1 MVYFVEAVFL
11 NQLNT
16 TYARI
21 SAISAEN
28 RLSKYGTQ
36 EDIFMLLLQDI
47 TVTYQ
52 SVVPAVQGVSIEVPE
67 KSVVTLLGTNG
78 AGKTTIF
85 RAITG
90 LLTFHKASIVQGA
103 ILFEGERIDRL
114 NATQIVQRGISQV
127 LEGRRLFAD
136 LTVDENLRTGAIS
149 SDNAAA
155 MRRAYE
161 RVMELFPVLRERR
174 KSVAGYLSGGE
185 QQMLA
190 IGRGLMTSPKL
201 LLLDEPSLGL
211 APFMVQQIR
220 TIIREIHDSGTAV
233 LLIEQNAQMALS
245 VASYGYVLE
254 TGKVVLAQ
262 PASEL
267 LQDESVRKFYLGLH
281 EGGTDSMSIRL
292 GKRAEKRWTL

>member
-1 MVYFVEAVFL
+1 
-11 NQLNT
+11 
-16 TYARI
+16 
-21 SAISAEN
+21 
-28 RLSKYGTQ
+28 
-36 EDIFMLLLQDI
+36 MLQLQDI

-52 SVVPAVQGVSIEVPE
+52 SVVPAVQGVSIQVPD
-67 KSVVTLLGTNG
+67 KAVVTLLGANG

-90 LLTFHKASIVQGA
+90 LLTLHNASIVRGT
-103 ILFEGERIDRL
+103 ILFDGERIDRL
-114 NATQIVQRGISQV
+114 NATQIVQRGIAQV

-149 SDNAAA
+149 SHNSAAV
-155 MRRAYE
+155 RQAYN
-161 RVMELFPVLRERR
+161 RVMELFPLLQERR

-220 TIIREIHDSGTAV
+220 SIIAEINASGTAV
-233 LLIEQNAQMALS
+233 LLVEQNAQMALS

-254 TGKVVLAQ
+254 TGKVALAQ
-262 PASEL
+262 PANEL
-267 LQDESVRKFYLGLH
+267 LQDEAVRKFYLGLH
-281 EGGTDSMSIRL
+281 EGGTQSMGIRL
-292 GKRAEKRWTL
+292 QHRAERRWSL